1 MDGKERAGSGL
12 HMYGGEAR
20 HERFSADPVEV
31 VFEPLGFLSEG
42 LNVVE
47 RDLDGTVTVVDFADS
62 VRAHVSLLIPCF
74 LLSLF

>member
-1 MDGKERAGSGL
+1 MNGL
-12 HMYGGEAR
+12 ALIR
-20 HERFSADPVEV
+20 LRS
-31 VFEPLGFLSEG
+31 LGFLPEG

-47 RDLDGTVTVVDFADS
+47 RDLDGTVTVVDFADG